1 MSKLYIYISSSKY
14 TVNEE
19 DVLGGLV
26 FAEITSHSDG
36 GKVAAPTQKV
46 GHSRIINNNNMYYH
60 HYYYTQY
67 NIKNDNTV
75 VVIIIMDNSNY
86 Y

>member
-19 DVLGGLV
+19 DVLGSLV
-26 FAEITSHSDG
+26 FAEITSHPDG

-46 GHSRIINNNNMYYH
+46 GHSRIINNNMYYH

-75 VVIIIMDNSNY
+75 VVIIIMITQ
-86 Y
+86 